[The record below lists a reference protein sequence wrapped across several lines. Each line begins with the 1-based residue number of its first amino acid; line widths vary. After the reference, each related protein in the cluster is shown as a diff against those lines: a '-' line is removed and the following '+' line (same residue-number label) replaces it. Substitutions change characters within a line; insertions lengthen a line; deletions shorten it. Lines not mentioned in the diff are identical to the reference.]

1 LAFVFLEGRAW
12 MVAAWREL
20 HNDVYTTAVCDC
32 GDDSEGPLDEI
43 EGLAQATDRV
53 RRRSRPL
60 APAAQREELIR
71 LRRIIDRI
79 ELEFSTV
86 AGAFART
93 EEEEWQG
100 CVSPPHWMRMEC
112 GMTSAAA
119 SSAIAVGALSTGLA
133 ESIAAVEEGRLGFA
147 HLALMAGT
155 ARAFQESPSATMF
168 EEQPLLDQAMSHSL
182 SRFRVDCAHA
192 RHANDAEAFQ
202 AQQLK
207 DVEYRTLEVRTG
219 EGGAVFIKGFLDPVG
234 GATLC
239 TALDPLAR
247 RTGAEDDRP
256 RERRYADALV
266 ELAGHGLDASLLP
279 RVGGQRPHLQVTTS
293 LETLVGAS
301 GAPAGMLERA
311 GPIGTVT
318 VQRLA
323 CDASVTRLLLGS
335 DSAVVDVG
343 RARRVPSAPTRR
355 ALHARQGGCAWPGCD
370 RPASWTAAHHI
381 KHWAHGGTTDLDNLV
396 LLCHRH
402 HWLVHEGGWSLVR
415 AEDGQMKSVA
425 PIPVARWR
433 SRAPDSEPDG

>member
-1 LAFVFLEGRAW
+1 VFARADNG
-12 MVAAWREL
+12 
-20 HNDVYTTAVCDC
+20 HGQD
-32 GDDSEGPLDEI
+32 DEI
-43 EGLAQATDRV
+43 GRLARATDCL
-53 RRRSRPL
+53 RRRSRIN
-60 APAAQREELIR
+60 APATLRDELTR

-79 ELEFSTV
+79 ELEFSLV
-86 AGAFART
+86 AGAFAAT

-100 CVSPPHWMRMEC
+100 CLSPPQWMRLEC

-119 SSAIAVGALSTGLA
+119 TNAVAVGSQRVALA
-133 ESIAAVEEGRLGFA
+133 ESVAAVEEGRLGFA

-155 ARAFQESPSATMF
+155 ARAFQASPSATPF
-168 EEQPLLDQAMSHSL
+168 EERPLLDQAMSHTL
-182 SRFRVDCAHA
+182 SRFRTDCAHA
-192 RHANDAEAFQ
+192 RHAHDAEAFQ
-202 AQQLK
+202 AEQLK

-247 RTGAEDDRP
+247 RTGSDDDRP
-256 RERRYADALV
+256 RDRRYADALV

-293 LETLVGAS
+293 LETLVGTH

-311 GPIGTVT
+311 GPIGTPT

-323 CDASVTRLLLGS
+323 CDASVTRVLLGS

-343 RARRVPSAPTRR
+343 RARRLPSGPTRR
-355 ALHARQGGCAWPGCD
+355 ALHARHGGCEWPGCD
-370 RPASWTAAHHI
+370 RTASWTAAHHI
-381 KHWAHGGTTDLDNLV
+381 RHWAHGGATDLNNLV

-402 HWLVHEGGWSLVR
+402 HWLVHEGGWALVR
-415 AEDGQMKSVA
+415 GEDRQMKSVA
-425 PIPVARWR
+425 PIPVVRWR
-433 SRAPDSEPDG
+433 SREPELRPDG